1 MAGQVDC
8 ETARLEATKEAM
20 SEAATF
26 VPECSRGGGYL
37 AVQCYRSQGTEG
49 YCWCV
54 EPATGRPIP
63 GTSTSGDKP
72 QCGLGGQ
79 TNTGKDKQWRKCEG
93 KKREMFLTKLFD
105 WMRLSVVN
113 STVPYLLNSE
123 PHLSINQRLAKWQFI
138 SLDNNRNGVSL
149 HFLFLRRI
157 VLTFT

>member
-1 MAGQVDC
+1 MAAQVDC

-26 VPECSRGGGYL
+26 VPECSRSGDYL
-37 AVQCYRSQGTEG
+37 AVQCYHSEG

-54 EPATGRPIP
+54 EPQTGRPIP
-63 GTSTSGDKP
+63 GTSTTNNKP
-72 QCGLGGQ
+72 QCGQQPGLGHNDNRKKQ
-79 TNTGKDKQWRKCEG
+79 KDKQWRKCEG
-93 KKREMFLTKLFD
+93 KKREMFLSKLFD

-138 SLDNNRNGVSL
+138 SLDNNRNGVSITESPCL
-149 HFLFLRRI
+149 MI
-157 VLTFT
+157 